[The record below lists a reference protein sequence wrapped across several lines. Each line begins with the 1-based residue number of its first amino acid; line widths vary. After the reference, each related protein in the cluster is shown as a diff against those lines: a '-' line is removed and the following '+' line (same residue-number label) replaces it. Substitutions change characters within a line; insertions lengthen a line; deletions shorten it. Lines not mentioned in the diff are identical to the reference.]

1 MAIIYTYPLNS
12 IIRSEDILIGTST
25 RIVDGQKKNITKNFS
40 IGDLTDFVRVNVS
53 LDDVLAVNNVS
64 TRDAKIGSL
73 YLYDTPLL
81 DYGNITLSQNA
92 YAFYSVAYGEVF
104 RMRKGLFRA
113 LSTDGYKGNFILT
126 GLTQD
131 RSWEMPN
138 KDGVV
143 AMTSDIPN
151 LSGYVPATRTLTI
164 NGVTYDLSEDRVWNI
179 TYQAPTLQ
187 EVTTEGNLTTNEFYK
202 VDNIENPTRG
212 IGFTPED
219 HLSLSKTIGDNFKEV
234 ILNQNDITESYTL
247 KLPNKPSGDY
257 VVATTDDI
265 SSVEWGDI
273 AGDILNQEDLITY
286 IEDNYY
292 PLDSNPAGYLTQDQV
307 EEYTDLASFPPVGVI
322 GTIYIALNTGLFYTW
337 NGSTYILSAA
347 PDTGITGGGI
357 INRLPKFTPNGTTLG
372 SSNFSDDGLNG
383 RYTIGTS
390 YVSLMTGG
398 NTFLRLHRASNNR
411 MEFGLG
417 ASGIGQAAD
426 ITTNNALGLE
436 IIATGAS
443 AYVSLKAGA
452 SATEGLRVLSSGK
465 LQFTQA
471 PDTGTT
477 SDFILLRDSSGNVKQ
492 IAYPTIPSVSGYVPY
507 TGATQNVDLGEFELK
522 AGQLTLD
529 VSPTGTAA
537 VGTTRWND
545 SIGSS
550 ETTLKGGNV
559 LLKNGVDLVARVV
572 NKVTPNATLLRT
584 NYQAV
589 RVSGAQG
596 QRLAVAYAQANNDNN
611 SADTIGLVCEDIAT
625 NQEGF
630 IMTVGQ
636 LENINTTGS
645 LQGET
650 WADGDVLYLSPT
662 TPGSLTNIKPSA
674 PGHIVVIGYV
684 EYAHAING
692 KLYVKIMNGWE
703 LDELHNVKITSPQ
716 NNDVLMYDNTDT
728 LWENKNPFDY
738 FDAKPIV
745 NQKHVSIPTF
755 GASAINNVEGVAY
768 VLAGAT
774 SRSWSDTNS
783 VTRGQRVGVITS
795 TTGNLA
801 QIRQTQ
807 VYLSRNGG
815 FDTTTCFNMAE
826 NAGDTAIRFF
836 IGHATNTGV
845 FTNVEPNTLLNVVG
859 ICRLSTSNN
868 LHVIH
873 NDNSGTATT
882 IDLGSNFPANTDSL
896 DKYCLIIKTVSTGV
910 YIQIDRIG
918 TASSYSTTL
927 TTDIPS
933 GSTGLNFGAYIV
945 DTTGASVNTGFDW
958 YGTYI
963 KV

>member
-1 MAIIYTYPLNS
+1 MSKIATYSLADSPLQLS
-12 IIRSEDILIGTST
+12 DRLIGTEAPRPT
-25 RIVDGQKKNITKNFS
+25 PTATPLATKNFS
-40 IGDLTDFVRVNVS
+40 LQELLDLFSSNFPAPG
-53 LDDVLAVNNVS
+53 LQGVLNTSNSATQDINLTGTIYTSFIKPGEIIDMLNS
-64 TRDAKIGSL
+64 TG
-73 YLYDTPLL
+73 TPLQV
-81 DYGNITLSQNA
+81 LS
-92 YAFYSVAYGEVF
+92 
-104 RMRKGLFRA
+104 KGV
-113 LSTDGYKGNFILT
+113 GGIC
-126 GLTQD
+126 
-131 RSWEMPN
+131 WI
-138 KDGVV
+138 
-143 AMTSDIPN
+143 DIPN
-151 LSGYVPATRTLTI
+151 PSDYVPSTRTLTI
-164 NGVTYDLSEDRVWNI
+164 NGVTQDLSEDRVWNI
-179 TYQAPTLQ
+179 TYQVPTLQ
-187 EVTTEGNLTTNEFYK
+187 EVTDEGNETTNDIIANTFATAGAKVWDDGTVELTTVQFA
-202 VDNIENPTRG
+202 
-212 IGFTPED
+212 
-219 HLSLSKTIGDNFKEV
+219 SLLGV
-234 ILNQNDITESYTL
+234 IQSL
-247 KLPNKPSGDY
+247 
-257 VVATTDDI
+257 ATTNKVWLLPDKNGTFAMLSDI
-265 SSVEWGDI
+265 SDVEWGDI

-286 IEDNYY
+286 IGENYY

-307 EEYTDLASFPPVGVI
+307 EEYPDLASFPPVGVI

-372 SSNFSDDGLNG
+372 SSNFSDDGING

-398 NTFLRLHRASNNR
+398 NTFLRLQRASNNK

-417 ASGIGQAAD
+417 APGIGQAAD
-426 ITTNNALGLE
+426 IETNNSLGLE
-436 IIATGAS
+436 LRAIGAS
-443 AYVSLKAGA
+443 AYVSLKAGT

-471 PDTGTT
+471 PDAGTT

-537 VGTTRWND
+537 VGTTRWNNT
-545 SIGSS
+545 IGSS

-596 QRLAVAYAQANNDNN
+596 QRLAVAYAQANNDLN

-636 LENINTTGS
+636 LEKINTTGS

-692 KLYVKIMNGWE
+692 KLYIKIMNGWE

-716 NNDVLMYDNTDT
+716 NNDVLMYDSTDA

-738 FDAKPIV
+738 FDAKSIV
-745 NQKHVSIPTF
+745 YQKHISIPTF
-755 GASAINNVEGVAY
+755 GAASINNVEGVGWIVQGPVA
-768 VLAGAT
+768 
-774 SRSWSDTNS
+774 RSWSDTNS
-783 VTRGQRVGVITS
+783 ITRSQRVGVITS

-801 QIRQTQ
+801 QIRQSQ

-815 FDTTTCFNMAE
+815 FDTTTYFNMAE

-836 IGHATNTGV
+836 IGHATNTGP
-845 FTNVEPNTLLNVVG
+845 FSNVEPNTLLNVVG

-896 DKYCLIIKTVSTGV
+896 DKYYLIIKTVSTGV
-910 YIQIDRIG
+910 YIQIDRMG
-918 TASSYSTTL
+918 TAFSYSTTL

-945 DTTGASVNTGFDW
+945 DTTGASVATGFDW